1 MRPFTGVLAA
11 AAALALTCGTAH
23 AQTRDG
29 FFIGLGAG
37 VGSAKVTCDGCE
49 GDTDGAVGLSRETSF
64 TGHVRLGKT
73 ITSRFAVGAELNAWL
88 KKDDF
93 DISTHLFDATAAVYV
108 YPNDEGLFVKA
119 GAGLSRVEVK
129 LGGDLGDA
137 SVSGTGLG
145 LMAGV
150 GYDVGIGRTTA
161 ITPMVTYWYGKPGEL
176 KIEGVPLLVGV
187 KHNVIEFGVGI
198 SFY

>member
-1 MRPFTGVLAA
+1 MRRLSSVPAA
-11 AAALALTCGTAH
+11 AAALALTCGSAH

-29 FFIGLGAG
+29 FFVGLGAG
-37 VGSAKVTCDGCE
+37 FGSAKVTCDDC
-49 GDTDGAVGLSRETSF
+49 DLNADRETSF

-93 DISTHLFDATAAVYV
+93 DVSTHLFDVTAAVYV

-119 GAGLSRVEVK
+119 GAGLSRAEVK

-145 LMAGV
+145 LMAGI

-161 ITPMVTYWYGKPGEL
+161 VTPMVTYWYGKPGEL
-176 KIEGVPLLVGV
+176 KIEGVPLLVNV
-187 KHNVIEFGVGI
+187 KHNVIEVGVGI